1 MPLNIDPTPRNRKET
16 GLAVLQ
22 IQVEHADGILE
33 FNPTSSLMTGIQTPE
48 AILDLKP
55 IPELKSLITGGP
67 AIIYRSDDLEIP
79 LTQEET
85 LRLMLTAL
93 RPKEYEAIATR
104 YGDAYEWHDD
114 FYDSATGD
122 ALQSREIYMQQAK
135 LQRELGD
142 SADVQIVEKD
152 DYTQELIVIRKPD
165 GDDQRGPKL

>member
-1 MPLNIDPTPRNRKET
+1 MPFNIDPTPRNRKET

-22 IQVEHADGILE
+22 IQVEHAGGILE

-55 IPELKSLITGGP
+55 IPGLKSLITGAP

-79 LTQEET
+79 LTQEEA

-93 RPKEYEAIATR
+93 RQKEYEAVATHF
-104 YGDAYEWHDD
+104 GDAYEWHDD
-114 FYDSATGD
+114 FYDPATGE
-122 ALQSREIYMQQAK
+122 ALQSREIYMQQTK

-142 SADVQIVEKD
+142 SADVQIVERD
-152 DYTQELIVIRKPD
+152 DFTHELIVIRKSD
-165 GDDQRGPKL
+165 SDDQRGPKL